1 MATLKEDVKDVS
13 ISLAYDLMLVALIF
27 SWITAIV
34 LALLEISLWLV
45 FGFFLIGCGLFFAV
59 IYVGQKYKENEEKEV
74 KEEVNTSEQ
83 ATKIEDQKEKVENK
97 GY

>member
-13 ISLAYDLMLVALIF
+13 ISLAYDLLLVALIF

-45 FGFFLIGCGLFFAV
+45 FGFFLIGCGLFFSV
-59 IYVGQKYKENEEKEV
+59 IYIGQKYKEKEEQEEKDDV
-74 KEEVNTSEQ
+74 SILKQDSIIEE
-83 ATKIEDQKEKVENK
+83 QKE
-97 GY
+97 